1 MGSEIEI
8 FNFSSGRSMYL
19 RDKRGEDPWLI
30 FEIKKGPR
38 ANMFEKRCPRVFS
51 VAAPKYL

>member
-19 RDKRGEDPWLI
+19 RDKRCEDPWLI